1 MNESGTVR
9 RLGSTKAYSAYSCR
23 LSLEPSL
30 CVSQTGTQHKIE
42 LHQRSADTNAL
53 TTHVTAVTTLGFL
66 IAADRAQLALKRIE
80 IERKRGGMRGL
91 IARARTRTA
100 TGSIRSLTSH
110 LLL

>member
-1 MNESGTVR
+1 M
-9 RLGSTKAYSAYSCR
+9 
-23 LSLEPSL
+23 
-30 CVSQTGTQHKIE
+30 SQTGTQHKIE

-66 IAADRAQLALKRIE
+66 IAANRAQLDLKRS
-80 IERKRGGMRGL
+80 EREREGGMRGL
-91 IARARTRTA
+91 IARARARTRTA